1 MTNEHELR
9 ASINQLQGLINDIY
23 WTLDSN
29 EELSAIAVDSML
41 QQAKNLESLAE
52 QKIGELELL
61 LAKS

>member
-29 EELSAIAVDSML
+29 EELSAIVVDSML

>member
-9 ASINQLQGLINDIY
+9 ASINQLQCLINDIY
-23 WTLDSN
+23 WTLDGN
-29 EELSAIAVDSML
+29 EELSAIVVDSML
-41 QQAKNLESLAE
+41 QQANRLESLAE